1 MAGGLRQVAALPDPV
16 GEVSEGW
23 TRPNGLR
30 INRVRVPLGVVA
42 IIYESRPNVTSDA
55 FGLCLKSGNTA
66 FLRGSSA
73 AIRSNT
79 AIAAALREGVEKAG
93 LPADA
98 LVLVDAV
105 RRDAARSDE
114 HTSELQPPMSHS

>member
-55 FGLCLKSGNTA
+55 FGLCLKSGNAA

-79 AIAAALREGVEKAG
+79 AIAGALREGVEKAG

-98 LVLVDAV
+98 LVLVDDVSQIGRAHV
-105 RRDAARSDE
+105 
-114 HTSELQPPMSHS
+114 